1 MPELPEVETVRQGLE
16 TIIVGRRIT
25 GLDVSGKRTVRRQTA
40 AELGSRLSGRT
51 VTAVRRR
58 GKYLSLELDDG
69 QFLVIHLRMTGQLLH
84 VTQPSLLPKAP
95 HTHVVMTLD
104 DGSEVRFV
112 DQRTFGEWY
121 VTDEAGEDGLPAD
134 FSRLGPDPLSDGV
147 PVRVLRQRL
156 ANRRSPLKAALT
168 DQRVVAGIGNIYAD
182 EICFRAR
189 VRPDRRCD
197 TLTSEETRR
206 LASATAT
213 ILRHA
218 IRLRGSSLRDQSY
231 RDLMGE
237 IGGYQARHQ
246 VYGRVGEPCPLC
258 GSPVSRIRFGA
269 RVAYCCEVCQ
279 Q

>member
-1 MPELPEVETVRQGLE
+1 
-16 TIIVGRRIT
+16 
-25 GLDVSGKRTVRRQTA
+25 
-40 AELGSRLSGRT
+40 
-51 VTAVRRR
+51 
-58 GKYLSLELDDG
+58 
-69 QFLVIHLRMTGQLLH
+69 
-84 VTQPSLLPKAP
+84 
-95 HTHVVMTLD
+95 MTLN

-134 FSRLGPDPLSDGV
+134 FFRFGPDPLVDGL
-147 PVRVLRQRL
+147 PARVLRQRL

-206 LASATAT
+206 LSSSTAT

-237 IGGYQARHQ
+237 IGGYQTRHQ
-246 VYGRVGEPCPLC
+246 VYGRAGEPCPRC
-258 GSPVSRIRFGA
+258 GSPVSRIRWGYA
-269 RVAYCCEVCQ
+269 SPTAVRSASSSPPEGRRSEDPWNPGKRQVWWPPPCT
-279 Q
+279 